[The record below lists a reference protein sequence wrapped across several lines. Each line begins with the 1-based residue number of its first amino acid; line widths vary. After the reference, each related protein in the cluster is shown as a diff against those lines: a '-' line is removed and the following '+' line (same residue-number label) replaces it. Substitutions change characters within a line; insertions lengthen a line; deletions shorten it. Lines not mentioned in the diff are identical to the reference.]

1 MCGTFDQTSALRRRL
16 SQDYTGVAQ
25 TVPRIRRI
33 RCERV
38 FRSWSHWRPRVS
50 PLTAAAQQ
58 AIRAD
63 AALVHA
69 EGAVDLNDRAVEP
82 TSTPD
87 VLPDKA
93 ELRTTEGRAAI
104 ALKRGGLLFLDA
116 GTSVRV
122 LGNGVYNFNR
132 IEVLTG
138 SVIVASG
145 TNSPLVECESEINFR
160 MRGRSGSTCSES
172 TVLANAHAGSGSSK
186 APRPFRFDRHR
197 CTSRRPDDD
206 VQPPVRRHD
215 SDARVFA
222 RATGRFRSVGE
233 TDPGANHEV
242 TSPAPRYPRHHRGA
256 NRRIWSNHS
265 DAPAVPRPFS
275 ARPGRAPV

>member
-1 MCGTFDQTSALRRRL
+1 MVPGSGGFDANVSFGHGR
-16 SQDYTGVAQ
+16 TGG
-25 TVPRIRRI
+25 R
-33 RCERV
+33 E
-38 FRSWSHWRPRVS
+38 F
-50 PLTAAAQQ
+50 PLYAAAQQ

-82 TSTPD
+82 TSTPA

-93 ELRTTEGRAAI
+93 ELRTTQGRAAV

-145 TNSPLVECESEINFR
+145 TNSPLVECESEIR
-160 MRGRSGSTCSES
+160 LSD
-172 TVLANAHAGSGSSK
+172 AGT
-186 APRPFRFDRHR
+186 FRFD
-197 CTSRRPDDD
+197 
-206 VQPPVRRHD
+206 VQRMNGTGERTCRF
-215 SDARVFA
+215 RVFEGA
-222 RATGRFRSVGE
+222 AAVPLVTVTNALRAGQTMMC
-233 TDPGANHEV
+233 
-242 TSPAPRYPRHHRGA
+242 
-256 NRRIWSNHS
+256 NRRCGDMIPTNE
-265 DAPAVPRPFS
+265 FS
-275 ARPGRAPV
+275 REQLDDFDQWARRIQERLTK